1 MQCPIKFNNVCR
13 IQDEKAADR
22 RIFQEF
28 NLQNDQNSDQNSAD
42 FASRILVH
50 TVILEYFNIKV

>member
-28 NLQNDQNSDQNSAD
+28 NLQKEQNSGQNSAD
-42 FASRILVH
+42 FMSRILGATMV
-50 TVILEYFNIKV
+50 V